1 MNWNP
6 LFYLTLT
13 LYQVFL
19 VYILIFLMALYKPM
33 CLSF

>member
-13 LYQVFL
+13 FIHQYLHIIACHTKAPFD
-19 VYILIFLMALYKPM
+19 IE
-33 CLSF
+33 